1 MSPYG
6 LSKTPPGAVCY
17 NQFTMSSTTPIDI
30 STMPDLVQI
39 VEEVAA
45 TQTPRELKRDNQIVA
60 VLTPVKT
67 KNAEKWE
74 KIRATF
80 GSWSDLDADELI
92 ATIHRWRQ
100 EGSRPATRP

>member
-1 MSPYG
+1 
-6 LSKTPPGAVCY
+6 
-17 NQFTMSSTTPIDI
+17 MSSNLTPLDI
-30 STMPDLVQI
+30 STMPELARI

-45 TQTPRELKRDNQIVA
+45 TKQPRKLTRDNKIVA
-60 VLTPVKT
+60 VLSPAISDNT
-67 KNAEKWE
+67 EKWN

-80 GSWSDLDADELI
+80 GSWSDLDTDGLI

>member
-1 MSPYG
+1 MSNT
-6 LSKTPPGAVCY
+6 L
-17 NQFTMSSTTPIDI
+17 TPIDI
-30 STMPDLVQI
+30 RHYPELLRL
-39 VEEVAA
+39 VEEVAI
-45 TQTPRELKRDNQIVA
+45 TKKPRELKRDNTIVA
-60 VLTPVKT
+60 VLSPAIAENT
-67 KNAEKWE
+67 EKWN